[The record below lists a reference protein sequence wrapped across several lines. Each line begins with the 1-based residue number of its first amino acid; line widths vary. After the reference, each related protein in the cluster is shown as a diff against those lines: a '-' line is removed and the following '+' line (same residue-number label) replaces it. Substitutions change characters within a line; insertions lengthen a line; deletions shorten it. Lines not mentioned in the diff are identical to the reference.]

1 MAGDLRYLRFNSPLS
16 GRCTE
21 ADPGKIDTG
30 GITSSLL
37 ADSGVTAGSYTNA
50 NITVNAK
57 GQITAAANGSAGSG
71 SGGAATR
78 ATLTASAMTLNVAY
92 YGTTVPTLVENLVGT
107 YTLTAPTGTVLVS
120 AVFKGSNSTL
130 ASNTLILNIVDTDG
144 KDMHFTA
151 ELIDVSTW
159 GRNDF
164 QALGINPSQNAST
177 PGTIV
182 STLNNMNYPSGFR
195 LILNFV

>member
-1 MAGDLRYLRFNSPLS
+1 MPDLRYLRVNSPLS
-16 GRCTE
+16 GKGITGDE
-21 ADPGKIDTG
+21 LLISTG

-37 ADSGVTAGSYTNA
+37 ADTAVTAGSYTNA

-57 GQITAAANGSAGSG
+57 GQITAAANGSGGSG

-107 YTLTAPTGTVLVS
+107 YTLTAPAGTVLVS

-130 ASNTLILNIVDTDG
+130 ASNTLILNIVDADG